1 MVHDATYL
9 RVARQA
15 GVRVD
20 GGDVRA
26 DGSLVCKAKYD
37 VHHTHLAAF
46 LARKAAQRAA
56 DVSNSGGSFDW
67 GGGGGGGGG
76 GACGSRSSKSST
88 AGTTE
93 EDEDKDEDEDED
105 EDEMGGG
112 SG

>member
-1 MVHDATYL
+1 MVYDATYL

-56 DVSNSGGSFDW
+56 DVSNSGGSSLKALTQFLI
-67 GGGGGGGGG
+67 
-76 GACGSRSSKSST
+76 SST
-88 AGTTE
+88 AVC
-93 EDEDKDEDEDED
+93 
-105 EDEMGGG
+105 
-112 SG
+112 